1 MQVINFFVQLT
12 FEHLRTRYLDRTMKC
27 TEVIFHALQQ
37 NLFNLRFQ
45 IN

>member
-1 MQVINFFVQLT
+1 MQVINFFVQLM

-27 TEVIFHALQQ
+27 TEVILQQ